1 MPRVSAQPTA
11 ELPRTLG
18 LVDALAIV
26 VGIVIGGGIFLVP
39 NLVARNLST
48 PMEILGV
55 WIFAGVASFFGALA
69 CAELGAALPSTGG
82 QYVFLREIYGPMVG
96 FLCGWSMFLVA
107 RTAQVAWLAV
117 TMAMYI
123 SYFFPLSA
131 LVSKLV
137 GICAI
142 ALFTGI
148 NYRGVTAGAI
158 VQKTFTL

>member
-1 MPRVSAQPTA
+1 MQRVA

-18 LVDALAIV
+18 LLDALAIV

-48 PMEILGV
+48 PASILAV

-69 CAELGAALPSTGG
+69 CAELGVALPSTGG
-82 QYVFLREIYGPMVG
+82 QYVFLREIYGPMTG

-117 TMAMYI
+117 TFSLYV
-123 SYFFPLSA
+123 SYFVPLTPLA
-131 LVSKLV
+131 AKLL
-137 GICAI
+137 GLTTI

-148 NYRGVTAGAI
+148 NFRGATAG
-158 VQKTFTL
+158 